1 MVTASHNPERD
12 NGTKL
17 VEPMGEMLPVEWE
30 AHATALANTSDDAL
44 AQTLAELLVSL
55 DVDLSVRADVIV
67 GRDTR
72 SSSAQLA
79 LAVYDGVGALQPS
92 GVQSLGLSTT
102 PQLHYLARCRN
113 TNGGYGFPSL
123 VGYSNKLV
131 GAYNS
136 LVKDTTGMDK
146 YKPNLSIDCANG
158 VGAIALRQLLPGLQ
172 NAGLTVTL
180 ANDGSGPLNDGC
192 GADFVKIKQC
202 APSGAVPLP
211 GSRAASIDGDADR
224 VVYYFTDDASTFR
237 LLDGDRIALLLAHYL
252 AQLLKRANVQD
263 LRLGIVQTAYANGS
277 STACAVELLGADNVL
292 CAKTGVKH
300 CHHVAMALDVGCYFE
315 ANGHG
320 TVLFS
325 ERCVQRLG
333 DAAQS
338 KGSAGVAAK
347 RFLQLRDVINEAV
360 GDAIS
365 VILAVEAVLRSLD
378 WSCAEW
384 LAMYSDLPNRQVKV
398 VVSDRGIFETTDA
411 ERKCVKPEGLQAAID
426 ELVAGFERG
435 RAFVRP
441 SGTEDVVRVYAEAL
455 TIEATLGLAQAV
467 VNLVYERA
475 GGVGTKPCVA

>member
-1 MVTASHNPERD
+1 
-12 NGTKL
+12 
-17 VEPMGEMLPVEWE
+17 
-30 AHATALANTSDDAL
+30 
-44 AQTLAELLVSL
+44 
-55 DVDLSVRADVIV
+55 
-67 GRDTR
+67 
-72 SSSAQLA
+72 
-79 LAVYDGVGALQPS
+79 LAVCDGVGALQPS
-92 GVQSLGLSTT
+92 AVQSLGLSTT

-113 TNGGYGFPSL
+113 TDGGYGFPSL

-131 GAYNS
+131 GAYDN
-136 LVKDTTGMDK
+136 LVKDTAGTDK

-172 NAGLTVTL
+172 DAGLTATL
-180 ANDGSGPLNDGC
+180 ANDGSGPLNEGC
-192 GADFVKIKQC
+192 GADFVKIKQS
-202 APSGAVPLP
+202 APIGAALPP

-252 AQLLKRANVQD
+252 ALLLKRANVQD

-300 CHHVAMALDVGCYFE
+300 CHHVAMALDIGCYFE

-333 DAAQS
+333 DVAQS
-338 KGSAGVAAK
+338 EGSAGVAAK
-347 RFLQLRDVINEAV
+347 QFLQLRDVINEAV

-426 ELVAGFERG
+426 GTVASVERG

-441 SGTEDVVRVYAEAL
+441 SGTEDVVRVYAEAP
-455 TIEATLGLAQAV
+455 TVEATLGLAQAV
-467 VNLVYERA
+467 VDLVYERA
-475 GGVGTKPCVA
+475 GGVGTKPHVA